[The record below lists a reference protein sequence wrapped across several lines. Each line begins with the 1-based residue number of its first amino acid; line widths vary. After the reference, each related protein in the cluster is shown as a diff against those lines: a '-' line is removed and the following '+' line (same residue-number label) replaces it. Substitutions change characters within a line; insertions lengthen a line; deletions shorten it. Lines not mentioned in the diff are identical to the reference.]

1 MKAMLSSQT
10 DEDFLKAR
18 NKALFNEVQ
27 HFLKPDE
34 ASLIS
39 FSDIKKILKPSN
51 EVYKGMQVI
60 PVNLIV
66 GSEGRYRDFDNH
78 FFPKSIHLKERW
90 EHIDMAHYQDVNLP
104 PITLYELGGLYF
116 VRDGNHRVSVA
127 KARGIENIDAEV
139 VSLQSEIKL
148 NVGDTKE
155 KMIKQVINYEK
166 RVFYT
171 ETNFGDITDYW
182 RLDFSTTGQYDV
194 IYNHILI
201 HKYYINQN
209 QTEEI
214 SMPDAIMSWFTTVY
228 MPVINVIEHQHIMKK
243 FPHRTMSDMYVW
255 IIKYWD
261 NLKKKFGQDFS
272 LDKAA
277 EDFTQKYGKS
287 FRKSLIKTVL
297 NILAKVQLKKE
308 ID

>member
-1 MKAMLSSQT
+1 MLSSQT